1 MEKKKFKHK
10 GTVIT
15 LSIIGTFVL
24 AICISFF
31 TYVSI
36 YYKPTDNCLTY
47 LKDSD
52 YSTVKEEKKCIV
64 FSPKKEVENSSGII
78 FYPGGKVDYRSY
90 AHLLRD
96 LSDNG
101 ISSVLI
107 KMPFN
112 LAVFNINA
120 ANDKKDFLP
129 NVTNWYIGGHSLGGS
144 MASSYLNKHYE
155 EYKGLILLASYS
167 TVDLSTYS
175 NLKTLSLLASEDKV
189 LKIDKYSVNKSNL
202 PNLTEY
208 TIERG
213 NHSYFGD
220 YGLMSND
227 GEPSITVNEQTKIVK
242 DKIVDFIND

>member
-10 GTVIT
+10 GTIIT
-15 LSIIGTFVL
+15 LSIIGAFIL

-36 YYKPTDNCLTY
+36 YYKPTENCLTY
-47 LKDSD
+47 LKDS
-52 YSTVKEEKKCIV
+52 SESNVKEEKNYIV
-64 FSPKKEVENSSGII
+64 FSPKKEVTNSSGII

-90 AHLLRD
+90 AHLLRN

-112 LAVFNINA
+112 LAVFKINA
-120 ANDKKDFLP
+120 ANNKKELLP

-144 MASSYLNKHYE
+144 MASSYLEEHYE

-167 TVDLSTYS
+167 TVDLSSHS

-189 LKIDKYSVNKSNL
+189 LKIDKYKSNISNL

-208 TIERG
+208 TIEGG

-220 YGLMSND
+220 YGVMSND
-227 GEPSITVNEQTKIVK
+227 GTPSITVDEQTEIVK
-242 DKIVDFIND
+242 NKIVDFINE